1 MARKNVLLDEP
12 GEEASASPDAFT
24 ALQEKISQELGAP
37 SPGPTSNRPFAHMV
51 APKKPMTSPLAAIAA
66 GSGAVARVKELE
78 KQLADSQA
86 VVEIDP
92 SLIEGSIVPDRM
104 AGSIEDHD
112 KLVTSIRLNGQQ
124 VPILVRPHPSQQG
137 HYQVAYG
144 HRRLRAVTELGQ
156 KVRAVVRDLTDEQLV
171 VAQGQENNERTNLS
185 FIEKARFA
193 ARLEDRRFSRETILQ
208 ALCTDK
214 GTLSKMISV
223 GKGVPLDI
231 IEAIGPAPAIGLRRW
246 KEFADLLNKRTQD
259 TVRKVIE
266 KPEFERRDSDA
277 RFEMVFKAL
286 IMKPGKAQVSTWS
299 APDGVRLARYSDNG
313 EKFSLIVD
321 QKFAPDFG
329 RFLVDRLEALYS
341 EYKNSSEK

>member
-12 GEEASASPDAFT
+12 SEKVDENTNAFM
-24 ALQEKISQELGAP
+24 ALQERIAQEFGAP
-37 SPGPTSNRPFAHMV
+37 SSSPVSDRPLAHIA

-66 GSGAVARVKELE
+66 GSSAVTRVKELE

-86 VVEIDP
+86 IVELDP
-92 SLIEGSIVPDRM
+92 ANIEGSFVPDRM
-104 AGSIEDHD
+104 AASSEDHD
-112 KLVTSIRLNGQQ
+112 KLVASIRLNGQQ
-124 VPILVRPHPSQQG
+124 VPILVRLHPSRQG

-144 HRRLRAVTELGQ
+144 HRRLRAVTELGL

-193 ARLEDRRFSRETILQ
+193 VRLEDRGFRRETILQ

-214 GTLSKMISV
+214 GTLSKMISI
-223 GKGVPLDI
+223 GQGIPLDI
-231 IEAIGPAPAIGLRRW
+231 IEAIGPAPSIGLRRW
-246 KEFADLLNKRTQD
+246 KEFADLITKKTQE
-259 TVRKVIE
+259 TVRKVIAN
-266 KPEFERRDSDA
+266 PEFAKRDSDA
-277 RFEMVFKAL
+277 RFEATFKAL
-286 IMKPGKAQVSTWS
+286 ITKPEKACPQTWS
-299 APDGVRLARYSDNG
+299 SSDGIRLARYSDNG

-329 RFLVDRLEALYS
+329 KFLVTRLEALYA
-341 EYKNSSEK
+341 EYKENGT